1 MITDAR
7 ADEAFDWLNSH
18 TKALGEAKAELER
31 AKILQKR
38 VRNRLFLLAEGSV
51 EARKAA
57 ADTDEE
63 AQKADERYCKAV
75 EVYESMTATQ
85 SVETIALD
93 VWRTESANRRR
104 A

>member
-1 MITDAR
+1 MITDNR
-7 ADEAFDWLNSH
+7 ADQAFDWLNSH
-18 TKALGEAKAELER
+18 TKAIGEAKAELER

-38 VRNRLFLLAEGSV
+38 VRNRLFLLAEGAV
-51 EARKAA
+51 EARKAT
-57 ADTDEE
+57 ADINEE
-63 AQKADERYCKAV
+63 VEKADERYCKAV
-75 EVYESMTATQ
+75 EIYESMTATQ

>member
-7 ADEAFDWLNSH
+7 AETAFEWLNSH
-18 TKALGEAKAELER
+18 TKTIGAAKAELER

-38 VRNRLFLLAEGSV
+38 VRNRLYLGAEGSV

-57 ADTDEE
+57 ADVHEDAE
-63 AQKADERYCKAV
+63 QADERYCVAV
-75 EVYESMTATQ
+75 EAYESMTATQ

-104 A
+104 S